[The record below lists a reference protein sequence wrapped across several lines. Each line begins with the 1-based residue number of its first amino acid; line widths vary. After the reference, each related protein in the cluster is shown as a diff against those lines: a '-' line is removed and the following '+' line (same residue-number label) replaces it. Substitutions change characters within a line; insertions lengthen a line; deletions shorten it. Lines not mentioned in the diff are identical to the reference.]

1 MAYKFQFGSAT
12 MSGSLVQEGDLYV
25 SASNQVLGEG
35 TKDLYLQGH
44 FYPVDDDSTDLGSSS
59 KEFKDLYLDGVA
71 YIDTLNAGALGAN
84 LDCANYN
91 MTNVDIDSGAI
102 DGTVI
107 GAASVAAG
115 SFAAVAGT
123 TGTFSGILKSDD
135 TTEAT
140 TTTNGSLQTDG
151 GLSVAKSA
159 VIGDDLDLLSD
170 AAIMNFGADKDVNL
184 THVADTGLLLNSSRQ
199 LQFGDSGTYI
209 YQEADGTLEVVAD
222 GQIALNAP
230 TVDLPTDNAVVKFG
244 DDSDVTL
251 THVHDTGLLLNSTR
265 QLQFGDSGTYIHQS
279 ADGVLDLV
287 SDTEIEINATTVDI
301 NGAIAAAGAIT
312 VGADDS
318 GYDVKFW
325 GDTASAYMLW
335 DTSADDLILAGTA
348 GLVVPDGKLTLN
360 ATAVTSTATELNA
373 LDGWGSAV
381 YDASADS
388 VAFLDATDSKLK
400 YEAADDFV
408 SAIAGKGMDHSSG
421 KLVLSINNLDAAAV
435 DVANDSIAILDANDS
450 SASKKESIAD
460 LVAGIAGD
468 GLNASS
474 GVLSVSGA
482 GDSMSISGIGNAD
495 ATLAAGMNVGNVTL
509 TASRSW
515 TLPSSPSNGD
525 VVYCKAPGNLG
536 GYVIKVKCNA
546 STSHQIDNG
555 ESEMQL
561 ETANAALALVYIGS
575 NVWSLF

>member
-209 YQEADGTLEVVAD
+209 
-222 GQIALNAP
+222 
-230 TVDLPTDNAVVKFG
+230 
-244 DDSDVTL
+244 
-251 THVHDTGLLLNSTR
+251 
-265 QLQFGDSGTYIHQS
+265 HQS

-435 DVANDSIAILDANDS
+435 DVANDSIAILDATDS